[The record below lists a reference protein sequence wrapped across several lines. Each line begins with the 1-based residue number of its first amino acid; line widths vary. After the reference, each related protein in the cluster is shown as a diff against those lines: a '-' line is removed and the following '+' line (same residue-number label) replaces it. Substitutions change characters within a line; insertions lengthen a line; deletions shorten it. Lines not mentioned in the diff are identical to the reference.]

1 LTERGLHTLD
11 EEAECLLSELG
22 VGFSTFKLNESL
34 GEVLQLMCDLTVA
47 LDHHVRGGVRPPEMS
62 DIILQRNAVQNKLLW
77 MKPLKE
83 DPPDCLDTLDN
94 IIRINANIFSDMV
107 LFPLSPATGI
117 KPRLAAELRRCLKSP
132 VLDIEDYGP
141 PSSIF
146 LWVLTL
152 GGIAAS
158 FTRHRGW
165 YVEKIA
171 EHYGHLLCDLPTMVE
186 RMFAFLWWKDVCDEP
201 AKLLWTQALEVYNEE
216 QAASAEY

>member
-22 VGFSTFKLNESL
+22 VGFSTFKFNESL
-34 GEVLQLMCDLTVA
+34 GEVLQLMCDLIVA
-47 LDHHVRGGVRPPEMS
+47 LDHHVRGGMRPPEMS

-77 MKPLKE
+77 MKPLKA

-171 EHYGHLLCDLPTMVE
+171 EHYGHLLCDLPTMVG
-186 RMFAFLWWKDVCDEP
+186 RMSAFLWWKDVCDEP